1 MRGAGAPLGRH
12 MFKSRLFLAA
22 AAVGMAC
29 VAQPASALQIVLV
42 DDGGLAGSPA
52 EAAFN
57 IAAKYWG
64 SVLTNSATVRLDV
77 SYESLAGNLLGT
89 GGPTSFFTSADN
101 VYDRLD
107 QAQTSALDASA
118 VASLSS
124 LDGSAEQ
131 MLLPLPVFYALGG
144 PEQPFGPMAD
154 GRLIFNSDAMWDFD
168 PTDGITAGSFDFL
181 GVALHEMGH
190 ALGFQSGVDAG
201 FAMPLD
207 LFRYAAPG
215 QLSLEREATYF
226 SVDGG
231 QTAFQGAQFANQP
244 SLGEDAGHWLPNS
257 QPCGT
262 GPGLMIPNLCEGQ
275 EFFVTGLDLAA
286 MDVIGYDI
294 NVDVATY
301 RQTTAQ
307 IYRAMT
313 APTGP
318 GAGAVPEPGTW
329 SLMIAGFG
337 LLGTALRRRRAA
349 FA

>member
-1 MRGAGAPLGRH
+1 

-29 VAQPASALQIVLV
+29 VAQPASALQIVLT
-42 DDGGLAGSPA
+42 DTGGVAGSAA
-52 EAAFN
+52 ETGFN

-64 SVLTNSATVRLDV
+64 SMLTNDATVRLDV
-77 SYESLAGNLLGT
+77 RFEGLPGGLGQ
-89 GGPTSFFTSADN
+89 GGPTSFFASANN
-101 VYDRLD
+101 VHDGLD
-107 QAQTSALDASA
+107 QAQTSALDAAA
-118 VASLSS
+118 VGSLSS
-124 LDGSAEQ
+124 LDGSSEQ
-131 MLLPLPVFYALGG
+131 ILLPLPVFYALGG
-144 PEQPFGPMAD
+144 PEQPFGPQLAD
-154 GRLIFNSDAMWDFD
+154 GTLVFNSNAAWDFD
-168 PTDGITAGSFDFL
+168 PTDGITAGSFDFF

-190 ALGFQSGVDAG
+190 ALGFQSGVDTG
-201 FAMPLD
+201 FATPLD

-215 QLSLEREATYF
+215 QRSLAREATYF
-226 SVDGG
+226 SLDGG
-231 QTAFQGAQFANQP
+231 QTAFQGAQFANEP

-257 QPCGT
+257 APCAT
-262 GPGLMIPNLCEGQ
+262 GPGLMISNLCEGQ
-275 EFFVTGLDLAA
+275 GFFVTGLDLAA

-301 RQTTAQ
+301 RQTTAE

-313 APTGP
+313 APVGP
-318 GAGAVPEPGTW
+318 GAGAVPEPGAW

>member
-1 MRGAGAPLGRH
+1 ML
-12 MFKSRLFLAA
+12 KSRLTFATAA
-22 AAVGMAC
+22 IGLSL

-64 SVLTNSATVRLDV
+64 SVLTNNATVRLDV
-77 SYESLAGNLLGT
+77 SYESLPSSFLGQ

-101 VYDRLD
+101 VYDRLN
-107 QAQTSALDASA
+107 QAQTSALDATA

-144 PEQPFGPMAD
+144 PEQPFGPQPD
-154 GRLIFNSDAMWDFD
+154 GALIFNSDATWDFD

-201 FAMPLD
+201 FATPLD

-215 QLSLEREATYF
+215 QLSLEREVTYF

-231 QTAFQGAQFANQP
+231 QTAFQGAQFADQP
-244 SLGEDAGHWLPNS
+244 SLAEDPGHWLPNS
-257 QPCGT
+257 VPCGT

-329 SLMIAGFG
+329 SLLIAGFG
-337 LLGTALRRRRAA
+337 LLGTALRRRRAV